1 MKKEFVKRLVIP
13 GVVTV
18 VLFAASIVYTALFN
32 GGRFIAPM
40 DFSAYVYRPGDLP
53 VLLAGGLLALYVL
66 YLAAAILWAAFA
78 ARKAPRDLAH
88 TRRLNPKLGFLGLLG
103 FLGFLGFW
111 TYEFDKSVFPFIFFL
126 FFGFFGFFYEG
137 KMSGTLIDERFKE
150 NQVKARLVSNRVT
163 LGIIFLATILLG
175 QGRLVH
181 NLEYAF
187 IAYIIT
193 VSLSIGLGLF
203 LGEYLLYRYDHDD
216 QADESGE

>member
-1 MKKEFVKRLVIP
+1 MKRNLLKRLVIP
-13 GVVTV
+13 GILTA
-18 VLFAASIVYTALFN
+18 VLFAAAIVYTAFFN

-40 DFSAYVYRPGDLP
+40 DYSTYVYRPADLP
-53 VLLAGGLLALYVL
+53 VLLAGGLLAAYVL
-66 YLAAAILWAAFA
+66 YLAGTVLWVAFSV
-78 ARKAPRDLAH
+78 RKKPRDLTH
-88 TRRLNPKLGFLGLLG
+88 TRRLNPGLGFLGLFG

-111 TYEFDKSVFPFIFFL
+111 TYGYDKSVFPFIFFI

-137 KMSGTLIDERFKE
+137 KMSGTLMDERFKE
-150 NQVKARLVSNRVT
+150 NQVKARLVSNRIT

-175 QGRLVH
+175 QGRLFY

-193 VSLSIGLGLF
+193 VSLAIGLGLF
-203 LGEYLLYRYDHDD
+203 LGEYLLYRYDHDS